1 MVFLRRRYSG
11 FTLIELL
18 VVIAIIGVLSTLA
31 IIALGSARLKARD
44 SKRVADLSQIGK
56 ALELYY
62 SDNNYYPT
70 LITPGQPIAIGS
82 TVYLA
87 QVPSNPTPRTD
98 GNCPNANYIY
108 NGGSQAYS
116 LTSCL
121 GSQSGSIS
129 AGIFFATPQGSA
141 SCGVPIVD
149 RDGYAYNTVQ
159 IGSQCWMAKSL
170 ATRTK
175 PDGSVLPA
183 GGSGTLRD
191 CSGAGNV
198 RGTEADCDAGY
209 TVYTWAGAMNGSTTE
224 GAQGM
229 CPDGWHI
236 PTDAEQD
243 TLDQYLVTVGN
254 SCSPSR
260 STYSCSGAGTKMM
273 PGGSSGFNGTLAGQR
288 SSGGSFSY
296 YGQLFAYW
304 SSTISSTAAFDRGV
318 WTGNSGGATVYRGAD
333 NQTFALSVRCLKNQ

>member
-1 MVFLRRRYSG
+1 MNYPRRQLQG

-18 VVIAIIGVLSTLA
+18 VVIAIIGILSTLA
-31 IIALGSARLKARD
+31 IVALGSARLKARD
-44 SKRVADLSQIGK
+44 TKRVADLNQIGK

-62 SDNNYYPT
+62 SENNAYPT
-70 LITPGQPIAIGS
+70 LITPGQPIAAGS
-82 TVYLA
+82 TTYLA
-87 QVPSNPTPRTD
+87 QVPSNPAPRTD

-108 NGGSQAYS
+108 YGGSQAYS

-121 GSQSGSIS
+121 GNQSGSIS

-159 IGSQCWMAKSL
+159 IGSQCWMAKNL
-170 ATRTK
+170 ETRTK
-175 PDGSVLPA
+175 PNGSLITTGV
-183 GGSGTLRD
+183 GGQRD
-191 CSGAGNV
+191 CAAVGNV
-198 RGTEADCDAGY
+198 TGTEADCDAGY
-209 TVYTWAGAMNGSTTE
+209 ALYTWAGAMNGSTTE

-243 TLDQYLVTVGN
+243 TLDQYLVTSGN
-254 SCSPSR
+254 PCSSSR
-260 STYSCSGAGTKMM
+260 NGVYSCSGAGTKMM
-273 PGGSSGFNGTLAGQR
+273 PGGSSGFNGTLTGQR
-288 SSGGSFSY
+288 STGGSFSY

-318 WTGNSGGATVYRGAD
+318 WTGTSSGATVYRGAD
-333 NQTFALSVRCLKNQ
+333 NQAYAIGVRCLKN